1 MIFDFFQKK
10 KPQTSSAAPN
20 AGDNA
25 AKTGPKEPD
34 VPVSAEFP
42 TAQKAPGP
50 VKDAASAATN
60 DTAQASAA
68 INDTAQASAAINGT
82 AQAFE
87 PAGSE
92 DPFFEALRKGNIDP
106 REGLKYSQNNE
117 ELYRILLEEYIN
129 SAGERTAKMKSF
141 IDEGDIKNYTIQAH
155 SLKSTSKT
163 IGAIE
168 LSDRALKLEKAADS
182 GDWDTVVREN
192 AELLSDYEL
201 VVRAAKAALEN

>member
-10 KPQTSSAAPN
+10 KPQSSSATPN

-34 VPVSAEFP
+34 VPVSAKFP

-50 VKDAASAATN
+50 VKDA
-60 DTAQASAA
+60 ASAA

-92 DPFFEALRKGNIDP
+92 NPFFEALRKGNIDP

-201 VVRAAKAALEN
+201 AVKAAKAALEN

>member
-10 KPQTSSAAPN
+10 KPQSSSATPN

-34 VPVSAEFP
+34 VPVSAKFP

-50 VKDAASAATN
+50 VKDA
-60 DTAQASAA
+60 
-68 INDTAQASAAINGT
+68 ASAAINGT

-201 VVRAAKAALEN
+201 AVKAAKAALEN